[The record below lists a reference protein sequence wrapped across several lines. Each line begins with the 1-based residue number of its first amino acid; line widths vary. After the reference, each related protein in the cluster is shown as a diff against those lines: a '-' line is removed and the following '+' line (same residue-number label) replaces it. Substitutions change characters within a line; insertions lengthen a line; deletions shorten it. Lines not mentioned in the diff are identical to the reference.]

1 MGTGHT
7 TALLALATALLG
19 PLGVGCARPS
29 VTAQAQA
36 LVRQHQEE
44 DAMALLRADLAAHPD
59 DVPARRLLVRLLGVA
74 GDLPGARRE
83 TEQLAAQ
90 LGPGDAT
97 PYIELGHAFELMHR
111 YDEAMDAYDHAAVV
125 APSSPAGPREGGMR
139 AARWGEVE
147 LARPRL
153 EEAVLRG
160 AKDAETWHALGL
172 VRLHLGDFDAAAEA
186 YRAGIAAA
194 PAAPE
199 SWLGLASVAVARGDV
214 AGALDAYD
222 RVLALRPRF
231 AAAHLGR
238 AWALAK
244 LGRRDE
250 AARAVDQAESLGAP
264 AKNVARLRAA
274 LAGQAPLGGQGT
286 AGGAPVPGGALVDPA
301 GGAVDRDSE

>member
-7 TALLALATALLG
+7 TALLALATALLAA
-19 PLGVGCARPS
+19 GCAHPS
-29 VTAQAQA
+29 VTARAQA
-36 LVRQHQEE
+36 MVRQHHEE
-44 DAMALLRADLAAHPD
+44 DATALLRADLAAHPD
-59 DVPARRLLVRLLGVA
+59 DVPARRLLVRLLGYA

-83 TEQLAAQ
+83 TELLAEQ
-90 LGPGDAT
+90 LGPSDPT

-125 APSSPAGPREGGMR
+125 APTSPAGPREGGMR

-160 AKDAETWHALGL
+160 SKDAETWHALGL

-186 YRAGIAAA
+186 YRAGIAAD
-194 PAAPE
+194 PAAAE

-238 AWALAK
+238 AWVLAK
-244 LGRRDE
+244 LGRKDD
-250 AARAVDQAESLGAP
+250 AARAVEQAESLGAP

-274 LAGQAPLGGQGT
+274 LAGQAPLGGQGA
-286 AGGAPVPGGALVDPA
+286 AGAVVEPA
-301 GGAVDRDSE
+301 GGAVEKDSE